1 MESMDNSD
9 ERIAGQVKELVAAN
23 HVLFARGVVDGFG
36 HVSVRHAIDPARF
49 LLSRSMA
56 PALVAS
62 GDILTYDLE
71 GREVRDDTRPSYIER
86 FIHSE
91 IYRARP
97 DVMAVVHSHSPAVI
111 PFSVVKSATIRPV
124 YHLAGFLGEST
135 PVYEIRED
143 AGDST
148 DLLIR
153 DSRLGAAL
161 SRCLKQH
168 VAVLLRGHG
177 STVVGE
183 NLRQAVFRAVYLE
196 MNARIQADALQLGE
210 VTYLTAEEAAAAAIT
225 NDRQMDRAWDLWL
238 REAERHRSICT

>member
-1 MESMDNSD
+1 MVNAD
-9 ERIAGQVKELVAAN
+9 ERVRSQVRELVDAN
-23 HVLFARGVVDGFG
+23 HILFARGVVDGFG
-36 HVSVRHAIDPARF
+36 HVSVRHPVDSDRF

-62 GDILTYDLE
+62 TDILTYDLD
-71 GREVRDDTRPSYIER
+71 GREVHADPRPGYIER

-111 PFSVVKSATIRPV
+111 PFSIVKAATIRPV
-124 YHLAGFLGEST
+124 YHLAGFLGEAT

-143 AGDST
+143 AGDAT

-153 DSRLGAAL
+153 DSRLGMAL
-161 SRCLKQH
+161 SRCLDQH

-183 NLRQAVFRAVYLE
+183 NLRQSVFRAIYLE

-210 VTYLTAEEAAAAAIT
+210 VTYLTPQEAAAASIT
-225 NDRQMDRAWDLWL
+225 NDRQMNRAWDLWL
-238 REAERHRSICT
+238 QEAERHRSIYT

>member
-1 MESMDNSD
+1 MYVID
-9 ERIAGQVKELVAAN
+9 EVIAGQVEELVAAN
-23 HVLFARGVVDGFG
+23 HILFARGVVDGFG
-36 HVSVRHAIDPARF
+36 HVSVRHATDSAMF

-62 GDILTYDLE
+62 ADILTYDLK
-71 GREVRDDTRPSYIER
+71 GSEVQGDLRPSYIER

-111 PFSVVKSATIRPV
+111 PFSVVKGAAIRPV

-143 AGDST
+143 AGEST

-161 SRCLKQH
+161 SRCLDQH

-225 NDRQMDRAWDLWL
+225 NNRQMDRAWDLWL
-238 REAERHRSICT
+238 REAERHRSIDT